1 MYRKMPI
8 FLTEESVHTT
18 LSITHHTRKRPSTG
32 PQITHGPQYPP
43 WWVHWQHKH
52 IVTQEKRKRKETNK
66 RKLQQAIESQTMAKG
81 NITWRRQVS
90 DPLGKGNGSTHPR
103 QTMLKWK
110 AQTTNPKLEKPQRA
124 PPPLHTCKLPWT
136 NATPHGRKHAK
147 HHMKQSS
154 CNSSALT
161 GQTGGQDRPAPGNYT
176 GQTGAPLWSGRCLLG
191 NCLSSKIARNHL
203 ETF

>member
-66 RKLQQAIESQTMAKG
+66 SKLQQAIESQTMAKG

-124 PPPLHTCKLPWT
+124 PPCTHANSLELMQLHMDESMQNTTW
-136 NATPHGRKHAK
+136 NRAAATA
-147 HHMKQSS
+147 Q
-154 CNSSALT
+154 
-161 GQTGGQDRPAPGNYT
+161 
-176 GQTGAPLWSGRCLLG
+176 LWPVRQVG
-191 NCLSSKIARNHL
+191 KIAQHL
-203 ETF
+203 GTTPVRPVPLSGQADASWETAWAQK